1 MVGSIAAGGGGFGGV
16 AAYCLEEKLQQQE
29 QQEQQKQED
38 ERQEREQEAR
48 EWMPDQAGAAE
59 EALARE
65 ETEILSAR
73 GRQQEQD
80 SPAWSRSAA
89 RRDEE
94 EKKKRAGERERERK
108 AEGARRLAARVEW
121 TETRNLATNDPW
133 RAARIMGATAADG
146 PALKRLSGVKATG
159 RKLAKPVCHY
169 TLNWARE
176 ERPDRQEMSRAVT
189 GSLQALGLD
198 KHQALIVAHG
208 DRPHTHVHVIVN
220 RVDAENGKA
229 ASLSQSRLKLS
240 KWAGSYERNQGKI
253 RCHNRERHNRMRARG
268 ERVEPQRRIP
278 QSRFQRERQIPPA
291 HRRVPPERARLNAEE
306 QGQWK
311 RIERSVREQSA
322 RSRARSIADLST
334 RANGAWRGL
343 YDRQRQEQ
351 KAEAKADSTLRGRF
365 QRWREKGSHLG
376 QLRATLIRNSG
387 RWRGWRSEMET
398 RHQRE
403 RVELGKQHT
412 ARAREIESYGAQNY
426 NYQVAHGVIG
436 VEVSSQVRQDRERHQ
451 EGLERS
457 ARWRKEHGV
466 QPQRRPELQRERER
480 SRDRDDG
487 PSR

>member
-198 KHQALIVAHG
+198 KHQVLIVAHG
-208 DRPHTHVHVIVN
+208 DRPHAHAHVIVN

-240 KWAGSYERNQGKI
+240 RWAESYERTQGKI
-253 RCHNRERHNRMRARG
+253 RCPNRERHNRMRARG

-365 QRWREKGSHLG
+365 QRWAGERFPSGPVACHLDPQLGALAGLALRNGDAAPAGAGRAGETAYGESAGDRAHHSAELQLPSGARGYRGGGIEPGAPGS
-376 QLRATLIRNSG
+376 RAAPRGAGAG
-387 RWRGWRSEMET
+387 RAVAE
-398 RHQRE
+398 
-403 RVELGKQHT
+403 
-412 ARAREIESYGAQNY
+412 GA
-426 NYQVAHGVIG
+426 
-436 VEVSSQVRQDRERHQ
+436 
-451 EGLERS
+451 RS
-457 ARWRKEHGV
+457 AAAETTGPAERTGT
-466 QPQRRPELQRERER
+466 QP
-480 SRDRDDG
+480 G
-487 PSR
+487 PR

>member
-1 MVGSIAAGGGGFGGV
+1 M
-16 AAYCLEEKLQQQE
+16 AAYCLEEKLQ

-48 EWMPDQAGAAE
+48 EWMPDQGRRARGGAGAAGDGNPQRQRPPARAGFPGLVAAHGPARRQGGE
-59 EALARE
+59 EAC
-65 ETEILSAR
+65 
-73 GRQQEQD
+73 
-80 SPAWSRSAA
+80 
-89 RRDEE
+89 RRAEH
-94 EKKKRAGERERERK
+94 ERK
-108 AEGARRLAARVEW
+108 AGAARRLAARVEW

-176 ERPDRQEMSRAVT
+176 EHPDRQEMSRAVT
-189 GSLQALGLD
+189 GSLQVLGLD

-208 DRPHTHVHVIVN
+208 DRPHAHAHVIVN

-240 KWAGSYERNQGKI
+240 KWAESYERNQGKI
-253 RCHNRERHNRMRARG
+253 RCPNRERHNRMRARG
-268 ERVEPQRRIP
+268 ERVEPQPRIP
-278 QSRFQRERQIPPA
+278 QSRFQRERQIPPPR
-291 HRRVPPERARLNAEE
+291 RRVPPERARLNAAE

-322 RSRARSIADLST
+322 RDRTRSITDLST

-351 KAEAKADSTLRGRF
+351 KAEAKAASTLRGRF
-365 QRWREKGSHLG
+365 RRWREKGSHLG
-376 QLRATLIRNSG
+376 QLRTTLTRNSE
-387 RWRGWRSEMET
+387 RWRGWRSEMEA
-398 RHQRE
+398 RHQRD

-412 ARAREIESYGAQNY
+412 VTAREIEVQEARHY

-436 VEVSSQVRQDRERHQ
+436 VEVSSQVRRGRE
-451 EGLERS
+451 
-457 ARWRKEHGV
+457 WREQHGI
-466 QPQRRPELQRERER
+466 QPQRAPERQPERQQRGPERE
-480 SRDRDDG
+480 RDDG